1 MCIVGVSQD
10 KRNIVSII
18 AKIVPSKDIEE
29 SNYQY
34 INLMCEATSVTIK
47 PKHIMV
53 SGVNR
58 ENDTNTHIYT
68 ERGIGKDR
76 KRRQIL

>member
-18 AKIVPSKDIEE
+18 AKIVPSKDIEK

-53 SGVNR
+53 SGIKPKH
-58 ENDTNTHIYT
+58 THIYT